1 MNKES
6 LNNNPHSQDI
16 MIAHQYCTNN
26 KEDLRNDLVCGCFYC
41 LEIFNPTEI
50 NEWIPDTKGT
60 AVCPYCNVDSIIG
73 ESSGFP
79 ITKEFLTKMNDYWFK

>member
-1 MNKES
+1 MNKEI

-60 AVCPYCNVDSIIG
+60 AVCPYCNVIRLLVKARD
-73 ESSGFP
+73 
-79 ITKEFLTKMNDYWFK
+79 FL

>member
-1 MNKES
+1 MNKEI
-6 LNNNPHSQDI
+6 LNNNPRSQDI
-16 MIAHQYCTNN
+16 MIAHQYYTNN
-26 KEDLRNDLVCGCFYC
+26 KEDLRNDLVCECFYC

-50 NEWIPDTKGT
+50 NEWISDTKGT

>member
-1 MNKES
+1 MNKEI
-6 LNNNPHSQDI
+6 LNNNPLSQDI